1 MDRHNNKEFMTVNIE
16 IGKNIRDAANK
27 ELHSVISIVE
37 SLGPLD
43 ATAAPHKFCIQV
55 LYLLLKRRM

>member
-16 IGKNIRDAANK
+16 NDKNVRDAANK
-27 ELHSVISIVE
+27 EPHSVISIVE

-43 ATAAPHKFCIQV
+43 ATAAPHGFCIQV
-55 LYLLLKRRM
+55 L

>member
-16 IGKNIRDAANK
+16 ISKNIRDAANK
-27 ELHSVISIVE
+27 EPHSVISIVE

-43 ATAAPHKFCIQV
+43 TTAAPHGFCIQV
-55 LYLLLKRRM
+55 L